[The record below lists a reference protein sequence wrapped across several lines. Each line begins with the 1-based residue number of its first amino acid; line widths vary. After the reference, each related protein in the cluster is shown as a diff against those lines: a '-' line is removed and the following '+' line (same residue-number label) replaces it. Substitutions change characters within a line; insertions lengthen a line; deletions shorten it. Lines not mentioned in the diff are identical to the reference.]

1 MTAKRKQ
8 RKEAP
13 DVTAPP
19 TGVSESGRSICI
31 IMHLHGIPEEE
42 VRIDLEN
49 ARLIVSAAKPDGL
62 FLQKITVPA
71 GSRISRKKFRDGI
84 LELILERPL

>member
-1 MTAKRKQ
+1 MTAKRRS

-13 DVTAPP
+13 AIAAPP
-19 TGVSESGRSICI
+19 TGISESGRSICI

-42 VRIDLEN
+42 VRIDLEE
-49 ARLIVSAAKPDGL
+49 AQLIVSAAEPKRL
-62 FLQKITVPA
+62 FRQKITVPP

-84 LELILERPL
+84 LELTLERPL

>member
-1 MTAKRKQ
+1 MTAKRRP

-13 DVTAPP
+13 AVTAPP
-19 TGVSESGRSICI
+19 TGISESGRSICI

-42 VRIDLEN
+42 VRIDLEK
-49 ARLIVSAAKPDGL
+49 AQLIVSAAEPNRL
-62 FLQKITVPA
+62 FRQKITVPT

-84 LELILERPL
+84 LELIIERPL